1 MPLAVATLFPPI
13 TSLPLY
19 HPSPEGTSPLLLCFP
34 PLEAGCSIFKLRADL
49 LLPGAISG
57 QPEALFF
64 LPCRSSVC
72 PCFPS
77 VMQWGWNWVGGSG
90 HLRVLGCGV
99 LSSFIITTFTL
110 PFGHSLSSSYAKSV
124 IFVHFLFTFLNQW
137 APTFLAPGTS
147 FVEDNL
153 PQTGSGDGFW
163 DDSSALHLLCTLF
176 LLLLLHQ
183 LHLRSSDIRSW
194 RLGTPVLD
202 CLWKKYLE
210 LGT

>member
-1 MPLAVATLFPPI
+1 M
-13 TSLPLY
+13 
-19 HPSPEGTSPLLLCFP
+19 
-34 PLEAGCSIFKLRADL
+34 
-49 LLPGAISG
+49 
-57 QPEALFF
+57 
-64 LPCRSSVC
+64 
-72 PCFPS
+72 
-77 VMQWGWNWVGGSG
+77 GGSG

-137 APTFLAPGTS
+137 APTFLAPGSS